1 MSDVVHD
8 PSDLDLTRPGAT
20 HHRLAFH
27 LDGSWGYSLVP
38 ITVINGLLPVPP
50 GAPAP
55 PGVAVFSGTHG
66 NEYEGQV
73 AVSRLCRDLDPARM
87 RGRVILMP
95 QLSETACRAHQR
107 SSPEDGVNM
116 NRAFPGSAH
125 GTLSARIAHFVSTRV
140 LPEAGVVLDLH
151 AGGNEEA
158 FVLCTSFHPISDSDR
173 LRETTEVAR
182 LFGTPF
188 VVIYSRQ
195 MASGLLTDHAEDL
208 GKITIGGEFGRGE
221 ATSPHGTTH
230 AYQGV
235 RNVLSHYGL
244 LDEPVVPIGDG
255 KGRLVAAP
263 ALDSYVPAP
272 RDGVWEPTAELG
284 DELRAGEL
292 VGRLHDFAE
301 HPSRA
306 HEIRAKRGGVLMAC
320 HYRARC
326 RQGSTLYVIAEKVPE

>member
-1 MSDVVHD
+1 MADVLHD
-8 PSDLDLTRPGAT
+8 PSGLDLTRPGIS

-38 ITVINGLLPVPP
+38 ITVINGTLLARPD
-50 GAPAP
+50 APTP
-55 PGVAVFSGTHG
+55 PGVAVFGGTHG

-73 AVSRLCRDLDPARM
+73 AVTRLCRDLDPARM

-95 QLSETACRAHQR
+95 QLSETACRAHER

-116 NRAFPGSAH
+116 NRAFPGSAE
-125 GTLSARIAHFVSTRV
+125 GTLSARIAHFVTTRV

-151 AGGNEEA
+151 AGGNEAA
-158 FVLCTSFHPISDSDR
+158 FAMCTSFHPIADADR
-173 LRETTEVAR
+173 MRETTKVAR

-188 VVIYSRQ
+188 VFVYSRQ

-208 GKITIGGEFGRGE
+208 GKVTIGGEFGRGA
-221 ATSPHGTTH
+221 ATSVCGTAR

-244 LDEPVVPIGDG
+244 LDEPIERIGRADG
-255 KGRLVAAP
+255 RVVAAP
-263 ALDSYVPAP
+263 ALDGYVPAS

-284 DELRAGEL
+284 DDVRAGDL

-301 HPSRA
+301 HPTRVEEVRA
-306 HEIRAKRGGVLMAC
+306 HRDGILIAC
-320 HYRARC
+320 HHGARC
-326 RQGSTLYVIAEKVPE
+326 RQGSTLYVIAEDVPA